1 MDGCQGGRP
10 SHQHCH
16 AARLSEAPEDV
27 GVEAAVKG
35 IFFVVEANAPQ
46 LREISTLLEKG
57 ECTAVVDSAYSL
69 QNYSEAWERLQG
81 GHLTG
86 KVVLTL

>member
-1 MDGCQGGRP
+1 MAVKEGGLLISIAMLP
-10 SHQHCH
+10 DSQK
-16 AARLSEAPEDV
+16 LLV

-35 IFFVVEANAPQ
+35 IFFIVEANAPQ

-57 ECTAVVDSAYSL
+57 ECKAVVDSAYSV
-69 QNYSEAWERLQG
+69 QNYSETWERLQG